1 MSASGSRCQTEV
13 TNERASFKKKNHYLG
28 CLTRVRPGNVWL
40 VGATRM
46 KAALCGLISS
56 LMLLKRVYDDV
67 LCHRPQA
74 YAASPLYYKM
84 L

>member
-13 TNERASFKKKNHYLG
+13 TTEWAPFKKKKHYLG
-28 CLTRVRPGNVWL
+28 CLTCRRPGNVWL
-40 VGATRM
+40 VGATHM
-46 KAALCGLISS
+46 KATLCGLISS
-56 LMLLKRVYDDV
+56 PMLLKRFYDDV

-74 YAASPLYYKM
+74 LAASPLYYKM